1 MSLSS
6 VRIVSGG
13 ILAASLGL
21 ISCSTAP
28 SSAGGASAELWAAA
42 AKTYSAGD
50 YAKAA
55 DHLERLISDRSPY
68 SARAIPWCLVVTSGM
83 ARGYMDLAD
92 RYAAGARFNKARALT
107 FRLRATKY
115 RTMASEYALRFAQLS
130 DRLSEIPLGS
140 VPLAFTFP
148 RGNGAAPAL
157 FSRIGAGIEIT
168 PAEQEAAETLAVER
182 GVLMA
187 VCLAA
192 GAPNDVAKSREIL
205 TQGSPGNSRAAFGD
219 AIAQMLDSESAL
231 FQRDALNE
239 PDKGAILRERAERV
253 RVEAARV
260 VSARIGLVVSAAP
273 GQ

>member
-1 MSLSS
+1 
-6 VRIVSGG
+6 VSGG

-28 SSAGGASAELWAAA
+28 SSAGGPSAELWSAA
-42 AKTYSAGD
+42 AKTYSVGD

-55 DHLERLISDRSPY
+55 DHLERLIRDKNPY
-68 SARAIPWCLVVTSGM
+68 TARAIPWYLVLTSGM

-92 RYAAGARFNKARALT
+92 RYTAGARFNKSRALT

-115 RTMASEYALRFAQLS
+115 RTMASEFALRFAQQS
-130 DRLSEIPLGS
+130 DRLSEIPLGN
-140 VPLAFTFP
+140 VPLAFAFP

-157 FSRIGAGIEIT
+157 FSRIGSGIEIT
-168 PAEQEAAETLAVER
+168 PEEQAAAETLALER

-187 VCLAA
+187 VCNAA

-205 TQGSPGNSRAAFGD
+205 TQGAQGNTRAAFGD
-219 AIAQMLDSESAL
+219 AIAQMLDTESAL

-239 PDKGAILRERAERV
+239 PDKAAVLRERAERV

-260 VSARIGLVVSAAP
+260 GLARIGLVVSAAP

>member
-1 MSLSS
+1 MSVWS
-6 VRIVSGG
+6 VRILSGG

-28 SSAGGASAELWAAA
+28 SRAEGPSAEIWSAA
-42 AKTYSAGD
+42 AKAYSAGD
-50 YAKAA
+50 YANAA
-55 DHLERLISDRSPY
+55 DHLERLIGDNNPY
-68 SARAIPWCLVVTSGM
+68 TARAIPWYLVVTSGM

-92 RYAAGARFNKARALT
+92 RYAAGARFNKAQALT
-107 FRLRATKY
+107 LRLRATKY
-115 RTMASEYALRFAQLS
+115 RSMASEFALRFAQQS

-140 VPLAFTFP
+140 VPLAFAFP
-148 RGNGAAPAL
+148 RGNLAAPAL
-157 FSRIGAGIEIT
+157 FSRIGSGIDIT
-168 PAEQEAAETLAVER
+168 PAEQETAETLAVDR

-187 VCLAA
+187 VCFAT

-205 TQGSPGNSRAAFGD
+205 TQGSRVNSRAAFGD
-219 AIAQMLDSESAL
+219 AIAQMLESEAGL

-239 PDKGAILRERAERV
+239 PDKAAILRERAERV